1 MAAAA
6 VATPGATVLPPSGP
20 AAPAG
25 PKAPAA
31 GAGAA
36 AAGGAA
42 GGKGPGNLL
51 DITGEANIVNYMKNR
66 LRKGAM
72 KRKGLEMVNGH
83 RFGVRFFKQP
93 TYCGHCKD
101 FIWWDFSVLVRIA

>member
-6 VATPGATVLPPSGP
+6 VATPGATVLPSST
-20 AAPAG
+20 
-25 PKAPAA
+25 A
-31 GAGAA
+31 GAP

-42 GGKGPGNLL
+42 GAGKGPSNLL
-51 DITGEANIVNYMKNR
+51 EITGEANIVNYMKNR

-72 KRKGLEMVNGH
+72 KRKGLELVNGH
-83 RFGVRFFKQP
+83 KFGVRFFKNP

-101 FIWWDFSVLVRIA
+101 FIW

>member
-31 GAGAA
+31 GAGA

-101 FIWWDFSVLVRIA
+101 FIW